1 MSMLKRAIFEK
12 DHQMFRDSF
21 RKFVE
26 REIVPHHEEWEK
38 NKLVPREVWKKAGD
52 NGFLGF
58 NVPEEYG
65 GMGVVDFRYNAIIIE
80 ELVKVGASGPG
91 FSLHNDICIPYIL
104 HYGTEEQKKRFL
116 PKMVTGEYI
125 TAIAMTEPNTGSDLA
140 GVRTTAIRENGCFVV
155 NGQKTFITNGIN
167 SDIVITVVKTKP
179 EEKHSG
185 ISLLLIER
193 GMEGFERGRNLD
205 KMGMKAQDTAE
216 MYFSNV
222 QVPESNLLG
231 DEGAGFFYLMT
242 ELPQERMSIALGAV
256 AGAKAALEMTVKY
269 AQEREAFGRPIGT
282 FQNSRFKFAEMK
294 TEIQIAEVFVDKC
307 IEELNKGELT
317 TEVASMAKWWTTE
330 LLKRVVDTCVQL
342 HGGYGYMMEYPI
354 AKAYLD
360 ARVQSIYGGTTEIMK
375 EIIGRA
381 MGF

>member
-1 MSMLKRAIFEK
+1 MSMLKREIFEK

-38 NKLVPREVWKKAGD
+38 QKLVPREVWLKAGE

-65 GMGVVDFRYNAIIIE
+65 GMGVLDFRYNAIITE
-80 ELVKVGASGPG
+80 ELVRVGASGPG

-104 HYGTEEQKKRFL
+104 HYGTEEQKQRFL

-140 GVRTTAIRENGCFVV
+140 GVRTTAIRENGCFTV

-179 EEKHSG
+179 EEKHAG

-216 MYFSNV
+216 LYFSNV
-222 QVPESNLLG
+222 QVPENNLLG

-242 ELPQERMSIALGAV
+242 ELPQERMSIAIGAV
-256 AGAKAALEMTVKY
+256 AGAKAALEMTLQYV
-269 AQEREAFGRPIGT
+269 QERQAFGRPIGT
-282 FQNSRFKFAEMK
+282 FQNSRFKLAEMK

-307 IEELNKGELT
+307 ITELNKGELS

-330 LLKRVVDTCVQL
+330 LLKNVVDTCVQL

-381 MGF
+381 MGL

>member
-1 MSMLKRAIFEK
+1 MSMLKREIFEK

-38 NKLVPREVWKKAGD
+38 QKLVPREVWLKAGE

-65 GMGVVDFRYNAIIIE
+65 GMGVLDFRYNAIITE
-80 ELVKVGASGPG
+80 ELVRVGASGPG

-104 HYGTEEQKKRFL
+104 HYGTEEQKQRFL

-140 GVRTTAIRENGCFVV
+140 GVRTTAIRENGCFTV

-179 EEKHSG
+179 EEKHAG

-216 MYFSNV
+216 LYFSNV
-222 QVPESNLLG
+222 QVPENNLLG

-242 ELPQERMSIALGAV
+242 ELPQERMSIAIGAV
-256 AGAKAALEMTVKY
+256 AGAKAALEMTLQYV
-269 AQEREAFGRPIGT
+269 QERQAFGRPIGT
-282 FQNSRFKFAEMK
+282 FQNSRFKLAEMK

-307 IEELNKGELT
+307 VAELNKGELT

-330 LLKRVVDTCVQL
+330 LLKNVVDTCVQL

-381 MGF
+381 MGL

>member
-1 MSMLKRAIFEK
+1 MSMLKREIFEK

-26 REIVPHHEEWEK
+26 REVMPHHEEWEK

-65 GMGVVDFRYNAIIIE
+65 GMGVVDFRYNAIITE

-104 HYGTEEQKKRFL
+104 HYGTEEQKQRFL
-116 PKMVTGEYI
+116 PKMVSGEYI

-140 GVRTTAIRENGCFVV
+140 GVRTTAIRENGCFTV

-167 SDIVITVVKTKP
+167 SDIVITVVKTTP

-222 QVPESNLLG
+222 QVPENNLLG

-242 ELPQERMSIALGAV
+242 ELPQERMSIAIGAV
-256 AGAKAALEMTVKY
+256 AGSKAALEMTMKY

-307 IEELNKGELT
+307 VEELNKGELT

-342 HGGYGYMMEYPI
+342 HGGYGYMMEYPT